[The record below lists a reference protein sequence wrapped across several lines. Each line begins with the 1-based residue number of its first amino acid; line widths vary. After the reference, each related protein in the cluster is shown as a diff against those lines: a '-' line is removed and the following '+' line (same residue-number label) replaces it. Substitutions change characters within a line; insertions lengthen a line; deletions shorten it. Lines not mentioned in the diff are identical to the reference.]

1 MPVGRRINYWRRLVG
16 AYLIPGRSQLTFW
29 HGRPEVNLEVE
40 AGSLGQYHQLF
51 AGKADYPGPYD
62 SAGIP
67 KLNYHGKI
75 GEQYNPIAIAQYG
88 LGNYNLYIRSGDAD
102 RKDNFLRIAS
112 WLLDNLEISPAGTC
126 VWNHNFDWEYRDV
139 LWSPWF
145 SALSQ
150 GQGLSLLVR
159 AHAETGDQR
168 YATAAD
174 RVFETFTRGLNDGG
188 VTYVGDGGTW
198 FEEALIEPTTHI
210 LNGHMWAAWGV
221 YDYYIHTKSEEAGKL
236 WQAAVDTTLDNL
248 ERFDTGYWSLYDQS
262 GRRMNM
268 LASGFYH
275 SLHIVQLRIMHRLT
289 GEPAFEEWADRWA
302 GFAGRTFNRRRAF
315 VHKVVFKLL
324 YY

>member
-1 MPVGRRINYWRRLVG
+1 MSVKRRLNYWRRLVG
-16 AYLIPGRSQLTFW
+16 AYLLPGRSQLTFW

-62 SAGIP
+62 AAGIP
-67 KLNYHGKI
+67 RLDYHGKI

-88 LGNYNLYIRSGDAD
+88 LGNYNLYVRTGDAD
-102 RKDNFLRIAS
+102 RKEKFLRVAS
-112 WLLDNLEISPAGTC
+112 WLLETLETSPAGTR

-159 AHAETGDQR
+159 AHAESGDER

-174 RVFETFTRGLNDGG
+174 QVFETFTRGLNDGG

-221 YDYYIHTKSEEAGKL
+221 YDYYIHTKNEEAGKL

-275 SLHIVQLRIMHRLT
+275 SLHIVQLRVMHRLT
-289 GEPAFEEWADRWA
+289 GESAFSDRADQWERYS
-302 GFAGRTFNRRRAF
+302 GNTINRRRAF
-315 VHKVVFKLL
+315 LHKAVFKLL